1 LKYEGKGIIGRLSLL
16 ATIVAVVGTAFAAT
30 AFGLNLDRQTATDAA
45 RQVAKI
51 ECRDTSGCKDFFV
64 RGLHR
69 VSKHKA
75 IGKIHVISEKN
86 GTKFDCT
93 RQVVIKLDH
102 FTGEINYAL
111 SARRCTDL
119 GPA

>member
-1 LKYEGKGIIGRLSLL
+1 MGKLALL
-16 ATIVAVVGTAFAAT
+16 VTIVAVVGMAFAAT
-30 AFGLNLDRQTATDAA
+30 AFALNLDRQTATDAA
-45 RQVAKI
+45 RTVAK
-51 ECRDTSGCKDFFV
+51 RDCQQTSGCKDFFV

-86 GTKFDCT
+86 GVKFDCT

-102 FTGEINYAL
+102 FTGEINYAT
-111 SARRCTDL
+111 SARRCEDL
-119 GPA
+119 GPAL

>member
-1 LKYEGKGIIGRLSLL
+1 MKDKGKGLKGKL
-16 ATIVAVVGTAFAAT
+16 ALIVATMAVLGTSFAAV
-30 AFGLNLDRQTATDAA
+30 AVANNLDRQTATDAA
-45 RQVAKI
+45 REVAR
-51 ECRDTSGCKDFFV
+51 RDCHQTSGCKDFFV

-75 IGKIHVISEKN
+75 IGKIHVISAKN
-86 GTKFDCT
+86 GEKFDCV

-102 FTGEINYAL
+102 FTGEINYAT